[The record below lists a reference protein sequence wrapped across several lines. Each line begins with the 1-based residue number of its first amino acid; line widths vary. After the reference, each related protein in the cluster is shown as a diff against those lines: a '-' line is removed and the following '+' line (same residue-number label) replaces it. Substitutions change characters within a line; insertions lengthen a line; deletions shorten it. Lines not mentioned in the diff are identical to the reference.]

1 MQTKPKPTNKQTKN
15 TKQASDP
22 KPLLSRASAHA
33 TIYNCTW
40 RQTNQNL
47 AGWGAKQHPDTKN
60 KAQKPTVFV
69 LLFGSVR
76 PFQISDLHIIAWPSL
91 QNNFLLSSQPTKTK
105 RSHSP
110 LLVKIRLSF
119 NRAVQTPQGE
129 SHRQIQ
135 DQELAKNVPEIK
147 TKYQKKMQR
156 PPVELGTCENFPS
169 LAFHHLLFLTT
180 IIPSWAKKHVSM

>member
-1 MQTKPKPTNKQTKN
+1 MQTKPKPTNKKKTPNKQVTLNPYCLVPVHMQRSTIVPEGKRTKILQDEEQNN
-15 TKQASDP
+15 TPTPKTKHKNQQYLFYYSD
-22 KPLLSRASAHA
+22 L
-33 TIYNCTW
+33 
-40 RQTNQNL
+40 
-47 AGWGAKQHPDTKN
+47 
-60 KAQKPTVFV
+60 
-69 LLFGSVR
+69 
-76 PFQISDLHIIAWPSL
+76 FQISDLHIIAWPSL